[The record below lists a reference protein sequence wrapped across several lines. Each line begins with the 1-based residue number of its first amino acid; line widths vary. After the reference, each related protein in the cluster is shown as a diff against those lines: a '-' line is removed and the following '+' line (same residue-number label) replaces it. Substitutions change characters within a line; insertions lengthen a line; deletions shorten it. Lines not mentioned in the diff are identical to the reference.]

1 MKQYCGRFP
10 INKGLTKKLNY
21 RDFVVYRDPEIGL
34 YAYSDELALDVNLLQ
49 WNETIDNFTEGT
61 RDYWISIIEEEI
73 ERHPLPSDRF

>member
-21 RDFVVYRDPEIGL
+21 RDFVIYRDPEIGL
-34 YAYSDELALDVNLLQ
+34 YAYSDELALDVNLVQ

>member
-21 RDFVVYRDPEIGL
+21 RDFVIYRDPEIGL

>member
-21 RDFVVYRDPEIGL
+21 RDFVIYRDPEIGL

-49 WNETIDNFTEGT
+49 WNETIDSFTEGT

-73 ERHPLPSDRF
+73 ERYPLPSDRF